1 MSIENKEIHIEKLSK
16 KELVSLLRN
25 QEILLSKSK
34 VVIEQSEVKI
44 QQSEVKIQQ
53 SETIIKQSE
62 EKIAILTFQ
71 LEQMRRAM
79 FGSKSERFISNPNQ
93 LSLLFDLNKDAIE
106 SAVELEKEKIKVSFE
121 RVKVAKKPHPGRNI
135 IPENYPRIDVIVEPD
150 FDTTGMKIIGQ
161 EITEEL
167 DLTPAKLIV
176 TRFIRNKYISIAKAD
191 GSRVSKIASLDF
203 RPIPKCIAGI
213 NLLTELAVSKYIDHL
228 PIYRQIAIYKRHGF
242 DIPSSTI
249 ESWVNLTAV
258 FLQPLYAAHRQS
270 VLNNGYLQVDES
282 TIKVQDKSKEK
293 NIHNGFMWVYHAP
306 PQKGVLFEYHPSRAA
321 ESVKDTLTN
330 FEGYLQTDGYQ
341 VYEKTGQKATVTHL
355 GCWAHV
361 RRKFENALT
370 SDPKR
375 ASVVM
380 EYIQLL
386 YEVEAH
392 IRSQN
397 LSEKDA
403 KELRLKDSLRIT
415 NHIGKYI
422 SDLNKILLPKSP
434 LGVAVSY
441 ALNRW
446 DSLQNYLY
454 DPKLLIDNNLIE
466 NAIRPL
472 ALGRKNYLFA
482 GSQDAAK
489 NIAMY
494 YSFFATCK
502 KHDINP
508 AKWLRYVLGNLNETK
523 SSEVYM
529 LLPQHIDRMLVE

>member
-1 MSIENKEIHIEKLSK
+1 MSIENKEIHIEKLSR
-16 KELVSLLRN
+16 KELISLFKN
-25 QEILLSKSK
+25 QEILLGKSNLI
-34 VVIEQSEVKI
+34 IE
-44 QQSEVKIQQ
+44 
-53 SETIIKQSE
+53 QSE

-93 LSLLFDLNKDAIE
+93 LAFLFDLNKEAIE
-106 SAVELEKEKIKVSFE
+106 SAIEQEKEKIKVSFE
-121 RVKVAKKPHPGRNI
+121 RVKGARKQHTGRNI
-135 IPENYPRIDVIVEPD
+135 IPENYPRIDVVVEPD

-167 DLTPAKLIV
+167 DLTPAKMIV
-176 TRFIRNKYISIAKAD
+176 TRYIRNKYISVAKAD
-191 GSRVSKIASLDF
+191 GSQLSKIASLDF
-203 RPIPKCIAGI
+203 RPIPKCIAGV

-249 ESWVNLTAV
+249 ESWVNLTAT

-293 NIHNGFMWVYHAP
+293 NIHTGFMWVYHAP
-306 PQKGVLFEYHPSRAA
+306 LQKGVLFEYHPSRGA

-341 VYEKTGQKATVTHL
+341 VYEKIGQKTTVTHL

-370 SDPKR
+370 SDAKR

-392 IRSQN
+392 IRAQN
-397 LSEKDA
+397 LNEKDA
-403 KELRLKDSLRIT
+403 KELRLIDSLRIT
-415 NHIGKYI
+415 NLIGKYI
-422 SDLNKILLPKSP
+422 SDLHKIILPKSP

-454 DPKLLIDNNLIE
+454 DPKLLIDNNPIE

-482 GSQDAAK
+482 GSHDAAK

-502 KHDINP
+502 KHEINP
-508 AKWLRYVLGNLNETK
+508 TKWLKYVLENLNETK
-523 SSEVYM
+523 SSQVYL
-529 LLPQHIDRMLVE
+529 LLPQHIDKKMIE